1 MGLLK
6 NRWFL
11 GFAAAYALAVGWLVA
26 SGTYSPAEPLAI
38 LAIFGVL
45 LPLCAGW
52 LCRKCRPLPVRA
64 DFKPAEIVV
73 VAACVLFVT
82 AYLVWGSGWVNGL
95 LAPFTDGSPRLAYL
109 LKIAKKL
116 VVFVALPYLLFA
128 RLFGYSWRDYGLS
141 RNLRSVFAPR
151 YLVLLLVMAALY
163 CLVQAL
169 VGQGARPVFRGDYA
183 IGSVVAGILLLYPL
197 LVIEVGLVEE
207 FFFRA
212 IVQARLAAWLKSDAA
227 GLFGMAVIFGLAHAP
242 GLYLRG
248 AGAVTALG
256 ASPGP
261 LTAAAYSI
269 AILSLAGLTFGV
281 IWARTR
287 NLLVLM
293 LIHACVDLLPG
304 LPEFIDTFGL

>member
-11 GFAAAYALAVGWLVA
+11 GFAGLYALAVAWLVA
-26 SGTYSPAEPLAI
+26 SGTYSAAEPLAI

-45 LPLCAGW
+45 LPLSAGW
-52 LCRKCRPLPVRA
+52 LCRKCQPIRVRI
-64 DFKPAEIVV
+64 DFRPAEIVA
-73 VAACVLFVT
+73 VAGCVLFIT
-82 AYLVWGSGWVNGL
+82 AYLVWGSGWVDGL
-95 LAPFTDGSPRLAYL
+95 LAPLTDDSPRLAYL
-109 LKIAKKL
+109 LKIARKL
-116 VVFVALPYLLFA
+116 VVFVVLPYLLFA
-128 RLFGYSWRDYGLS
+128 WLFGYSWRDYGLS
-141 RNLRSVFAPR
+141 RDFRSVFAPR
-151 YLVLLLVMAALY
+151 YLVLLLVLACLY
-163 CLVQAL
+163 SLVQVL
-169 VGQGARPVFRGDYA
+169 VGQGARPLFRGDYA
-183 IGSVVAGILLLYPL
+183 IGSVLAGILLLYPL

-212 IVQARLAAWLKSDAA
+212 IVQARLAAWFKSEAA

-248 AGAVTALG
+248 AGSVTALG
-256 ASPGP
+256 SNPGA
-261 LTAAAYSI
+261 LTAAAYAI

-304 LPEFIDTFGL
+304 LPEFIDTFGF